1 MEVARASELPDQPA
15 DLRDIVGSAPL
26 MPTILIIDDEYLIAD
41 ILSFALED
49 EGFQT
54 VVAGS
59 GRKALE
65 ILDRE
70 RPDLIITDF
79 MMPGMTGLELAETV
93 KSREVHMSTPIM
105 LMSGAQAY
113 MGAERPDLFDEVI
126 EKPFDIDDVID
137 KIRALFQ
144 ARQ

>member
-1 MEVARASELPDQPA
+1 MLDQAA
-15 DLRDIVGSAPL
+15 DPREIVGSAPL

-41 ILSFALED
+41 ILSFALEE

-54 VVAGS
+54 VVAESGS
-59 GRKALE
+59 KALE

-79 MMPGMTGLELAETV
+79 MMPGMTGLELAELI
-93 KSREVHMSTPIM
+93 KGHHLHRLTPIM

-113 MGAERPDLFDEVI
+113 MGAERPDLFDEVV
-126 EKPFDIDDVID
+126 EKPFDIDQVIG
-137 KIRALFQ
+137 KIQALFL